1 MLCGNLFVDMPKSL
15 LLICLTLLAGATAA
29 QTLPTTPAPAPSTPA
44 TTAPATEKSPWLIF
58 DQPLDSASEPSR
70 RRRAAREKPMRPAPT
85 PSATRPTAPRPAR
98 VSRTGFEATQ
108 GATYV
113 PLDQDIYRLIDRYA
127 IKFGSDS
134 LRDPH
139 TSVRPYTRASV
150 AHLGER
156 MLSPDSAQ
164 ASRAGS
170 LSRADRFNAQYLLK
184 DNWANSAQG
193 TDLNQSARPFLN
205 YFYRDQTDF
214 YHVENPDFTLRV
226 NPVALL
232 AIGKD
237 NKSTDGASYVNTRG
251 VQVEG
256 TIDQRLGF
264 YAFLADNQQG
274 VPQYVRNRVERDTI
288 VPHEGY
294 FKPYKVAGL
303 GQNNQ
308 YDFFSARGYITY
320 TATKHINVQLG
331 HDRNFIGNGY
341 RSLILSD
348 YSAPYFFLKLNTR
361 VWKFNYQ
368 NLFAELTGRRLT
380 NAGGGQIDGI
390 YPKKY
395 LALHHLSLDVTDNF
409 NIGVF
414 ESVVAG
420 SASNRFELQY
430 LNPVIF
436 YRAIEQNVGSPDNAM
451 LGLDFK
457 WNILHTAQLYGQ
469 VVLDEFKLS
478 EIRAGN
484 GWWSNKQAVQVGAKY
499 LDVAGIRNLDLQVEV
514 NYIRPYTYQHVSY
527 YTAYTNYQQPLAHP
541 MGANLTEVLGVL
553 SYQPLPRLNL
563 VAKAIYTEQ
572 GLDYGYDAAGNVITT
587 GPLSTNAPG
596 TPITP
601 GTIAN
606 YGGNPLVPYNSHPM
620 DYGNRTGQGD
630 RRRLLHMDFTATY
643 QPRLNLFLDAK
654 LISRS
659 DRITL
664 FRSAGYVETY
674 ASLAVRWN
682 IAQRLHEF

>member
-1 MLCGNLFVDMPKSL
+1 MPKAL
-15 LLICLTLLAGATAA
+15 LLNCLTLLTTAA
-29 QTLPTTPAPAPSTPA
+29 VAQTVPATPVPATTPPT
-44 TTAPATEKSPWLIF
+44 TTAPAAEKSPWLIF
-58 DQPLDSASEPSR
+58 DQPLDSVADTP
-70 RRRAAREKPMRPAPT
+70 RRRAAREKPVHSAPAST
-85 PSATRPTAPRPAR
+85 PGVAPRASAPRPAR
-98 VSRTGFEATQ
+98 VSRNGFEATQ

-113 PLDQDIYRLIDRYA
+113 PLDQDTYRLIDRYA

-139 TSVRPYTRASV
+139 TSVRPYTRTSA

-156 MLSPDSAQ
+156 ILSPDSAQ
-164 ASRAGS
+164 AYRTGS

-184 DNWANSAQG
+184 DNWANSALG
-193 TDLNQSARPFLN
+193 NDLNQSAKPFLN

-214 YHVENPDFTLRV
+214 YHVDSKDFTLRV

-232 AIGKD
+232 SIGKD
-237 NKSTDGASYVNTRG
+237 NRGTDGATYVNTRG
-251 VQVEG
+251 AQIEG

-294 FKPYKVAGL
+294 FKPYKVAQL
-303 GQNNQ
+303 GQNSQ
-308 YDFFSARGYITY
+308 YDFFSARGYVTY
-320 TATKHINVQLG
+320 AATRHINVQLG

-368 NLFAELTGRRLT
+368 NLFAELAAQKR
-380 NAGGGQIDGI
+380 NADQV

-395 LALHHLSLDVTDNF
+395 LALHHLSFDVTDNL

-430 LNPVIF
+430 LNPIIF
-436 YRAIEQNVGSPDNAM
+436 YRAIEQNVGSPDNAT

-478 EIRAGN
+478 EVRAGN
-484 GWWSNKQAVQVGAKY
+484 GWWSNKQAVQLGAKY
-499 LDVAGIRNLDLQVEV
+499 IDVAGIRNLDLQAEV

-553 SYQPLPRLNL
+553 SYQPLPRLML

-587 GPLSTNAPG
+587 GPLSNDAPG
-596 TPITP
+596 TGLTT
-601 GTIAN
+601 GRLAN
-606 YGGNPLVPYNSHPM
+606 YGGNPLVPYNAHPM
-620 DYGNRTGQGD
+620 DYDNRTGQGNKS
-630 RRRLLHMDFTATY
+630 RLLHTDFTATY

-654 LISRS
+654 LIARRQTYSV
-659 DRITL
+659 TP
-664 FRSAGYVETY
+664 AANVNEVY

>member
-1 MLCGNLFVDMPKSL
+1 MHKSL
-15 LLICLTLLAGATAA
+15 LLTAVAALLTGAAAA
-29 QTLPTTPAPAPSTPA
+29 QTPAATPTGTLTPAVT
-44 TTAPATEKSPWLIF
+44 TEKSPWLIF
-58 DQPLDSASEPSR
+58 DQPLDTVATPRTKRQPREKAV
-70 RRRAAREKPMRPAPT
+70 RRAAAPRA
-85 PSATRPTAPRPAR
+85 PSATAQRPVR
-98 VSRTGFEATQ
+98 VSRNGFEATQ

-127 IKFGSDS
+127 IKFGANS

-156 MLSPDSAQ
+156 LLSPDSAR
-164 ASRAGS
+164 AYRAGS

-193 TDLNQSARPFLN
+193 ADLNQSVRPFLN

-214 YHVENPDFTLRV
+214 YHVESPDFTLRV

-237 NKSTDGASYVNTRG
+237 NKGTDGTSYVNTRG
-251 VQVEG
+251 VQLEG

-294 FKPYKVAGL
+294 FKPYKVAQL

-308 YDFFSARGYITY
+308 YDFFSARGYVTY
-320 TATKHINVQLG
+320 AATKHINVQLG

-348 YSAPYFFLKLNTR
+348 YSTPYFFLKFNTR
-361 VWKFNYQ
+361 IWKLNYQ
-368 NLFAELTGRRLT
+368 NLFAELTGRRT
-380 NAGGGQIDGI
+380 YNAAGSPVDGV

-395 LALHHLSLDVTDNF
+395 LALHHLSLDVTPNL

-414 ESVVAG
+414 ESAISG
-420 SASNRFELQY
+420 GPGRGPELQY

-436 YRAIEQNVGSPDNAM
+436 YRAIEQQLGSADNAI

-457 WNILHTAQLYGQ
+457 WNIRHTAQLYGQ
-469 VVLDEFKLS
+469 LVLDEFKFS
-478 EIRAGN
+478 EVRAGN
-484 GWWSNKQAVQVGAKY
+484 GWWANKQSVQLGGKY
-499 LDVAGIRNLDLQVEV
+499 IDVAGLRNLDLQVEF
-514 NYIRPYTYQHVSY
+514 NYVRPFTYQHEDS
-527 YTAYTNYQQPLAHP
+527 YTNYQHYDQPLAHP

-553 SYQPLPRLNL
+553 SYQPLPRLML
-563 VAKAIYTEQ
+563 VGKAIYTEQ
-572 GLDYGYDAAGNVITT
+572 GLDLTNADAAGQ
-587 GPLSTNAPG
+587 
-596 TPITP
+596 
-601 GTIAN
+601 N
-606 YGGNPLVPYNSHPM
+606 YGGNLLKTYNTRVSE
-620 DYGNRTGQGD
+620 YGNRTGQGNKS
-630 RRRLLHMDFTATY
+630 RLLHTDFTATY
-643 QPRLNLFLDAK
+643 QPRLNLFVDAK
-654 LISRS
+654 LIARRQTYSL
-659 DRITL
+659 TP
-664 FRSAGYVETY
+664 AANVNEVY

>member
-1 MLCGNLFVDMPKSL
+1 MPKTL
-15 LLICLTLLAGATAA
+15 LLICLTLLAGAATA
-29 QTLPTTPAPAPSTPA
+29 QTVPAPPAPAATTPAA
-44 TTAPATEKSPWLIF
+44 TAPAAEKSPWMIY
-58 DQPLDSASEPSR
+58 DQPLDSTSETETR
-70 RRRAAREKPMRPAPT
+70 RRRLAREKPVRPAPV
-85 PSATRPTAPRPAR
+85 SAAIPRATAPRPAR
-98 VSRTGFEATQ
+98 VSRNGFEATQ

-113 PLDQDIYRLIDRYA
+113 PLDPDTYRLIDRYA

-139 TSVRPYTRASV
+139 TSVRPYTRTAA

-156 MLSPDSAQ
+156 ILGPDSAQ
-164 ASRAGS
+164 ASRTGS

-184 DNWANSAQG
+184 DNWANSPLG

-214 YHVENPDFTLRV
+214 YHVDSKDFTLRV

-232 AIGKD
+232 SAGKD
-237 NKSTDGASYVNTRG
+237 NQNSDGIRYVNTRG

-264 YAFLADNQQG
+264 YAFLTDNQEG
-274 VPQYVRNRVERDTI
+274 VPQYVQNRIARDTI

-294 FKPYKVAGL
+294 WKPFKNGAG
-303 GQNNQ
+303 Q

-320 TATKHINVQLG
+320 AATKHINVQLG

-348 YSAPYFFLKLNTR
+348 YSTPYFFLKFNTR
-361 VWKFNYQ
+361 IWKLNYQ
-368 NLFAELTGRRLT
+368 NLFAELTGRRT
-380 NAGGGQIDGI
+380 YNAAGSPVDGV

-395 LALHHLSLDVTDNF
+395 MALHHLSLDVTPNL

-414 ESVVAG
+414 ESEIAG
-420 SASNRFELQY
+420 GPGRGLELQY

-436 YRAIEQNVGSPDNAM
+436 YRAVEQQVGSADNAI

-457 WNILHTAQLYGQ
+457 WNIFHTAQLYGQ
-469 VVLDEFKLS
+469 VVLDEFKIS
-478 EIRAGN
+478 EVRARN
-484 GWWSNKQAVQVGAKY
+484 GWWGNKQAVQAGFKY
-499 LDVAGIRNLDLQVEV
+499 IDVAGIRNLDLQGEI
-514 NYIRPYTYQHVSY
+514 NYIRPFTYEHEDY
-527 YTAYTNYQQPLAHP
+527 YTAYTHYMQPLAHP

-553 SYQPLPRLNL
+553 SYQPLPRLML
-563 VAKAIYTEQ
+563 VGKAIYTEQ
-572 GLDYGYDAAGNVITT
+572 GLDLTNADAAGQ
-587 GPLSTNAPG
+587 
-596 TPITP
+596 
-601 GTIAN
+601 N
-606 YGGNPLVPYNSHPM
+606 YGGNLLKSYNTRVSE
-620 DYGNRTGQGD
+620 YGNRTGQGNKS
-630 RRRLLHMDFTATY
+630 RLLHTDFTATY

-654 LISRS
+654 LIARHQTYSL
-659 DRITL
+659 TP
-664 FRSAGYVETY
+664 AANVNEVY